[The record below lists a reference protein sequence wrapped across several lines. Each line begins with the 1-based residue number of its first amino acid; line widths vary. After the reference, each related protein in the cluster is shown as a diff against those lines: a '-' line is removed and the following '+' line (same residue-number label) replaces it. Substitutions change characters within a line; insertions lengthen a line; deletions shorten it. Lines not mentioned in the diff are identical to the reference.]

1 VPGVKPVSVTECDV
15 TNEELTAESDPYA
28 IVVPYSTC
36 ELDSW
41 SVVHVIVAEFPVM
54 PLEVTVLIAGIVAG
68 VENVKLADVA
78 VPAESVDKTAK
89 S

>member
-1 VPGVKPVSVTECDV
+1 VPGVKPVSVAECDV
-15 TNEELTAESDPYA
+15 TNDGLRAEKAPYA

-36 ELDSW
+36 ELDGW

-54 PLEVTVLIAGIVAG
+54 PLEATALIVGIVTG
-68 VENVKLADVA
+68 VENVKLADVEI
-78 VPAESVDKTAK
+78 PAASAERTAK